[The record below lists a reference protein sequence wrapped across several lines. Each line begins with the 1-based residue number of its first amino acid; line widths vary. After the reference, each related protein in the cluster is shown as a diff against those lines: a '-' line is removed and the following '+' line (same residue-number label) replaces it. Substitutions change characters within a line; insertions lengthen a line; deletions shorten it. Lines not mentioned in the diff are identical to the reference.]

1 MPVLKRD
8 ARKLARAAALR
19 WEPVLRGEPPRDYQE
34 IAAEVGV
41 SERTLRR
48 WRDLPEWNSALAE
61 LDSPQADREL
71 IGRAKATLHGLLG
84 DPDPRVRLGAVRCT
98 LDYVLARRL
107 EVQHSGEV
115 VYMKRF
121 DLRGVDPDT
130 LHAWVTEAAAAEGI
144 GPGAQAAL
152 PDPDLLEGDY
162 AEADPEPAEA
172 VV

>member
-1 MPVLKRD
+1 MPLQKRD
-8 ARKLARAAALR
+8 AAKLARAACLR
-19 WEPVLRGEPPRDYQE
+19 WAPVLKGEPPTDYKV
-34 IAAEVGV
+34 IAAQVGV
-41 SERTLRR
+41 SDRTIRR
-48 WRDLPEWNSALAE
+48 WRQLAEWNQAVAE

-121 DLRGVDPDT
+121 DLTGVDPET
-130 LHAWVTEAAAAEGI
+130 LHSWVTEAAAAEGI

-152 PDPDLLEGDY
+152 PDPGVLEGDFS
-162 AEADPEPAEA
+162 AADPEPAEA
-172 VV
+172 VT

>member
-1 MPVLKRD
+1 MPVMKRD

-19 WEPVLRGEPPRDYQE
+19 WEPVLRGEPPRDYQA
-34 IAAEVGV
+34 IATEVGV

-61 LDSPQADREL
+61 LDSPAADREL
-71 IGRAKATLHGLLG
+71 IGRAKAVLHGLLS

-98 LDYVLARRL
+98 FDYTLARRL

-115 VYMKRF
+115 VYMKRY
-121 DLRGVDPDT
+121 DVSNVDPET
-130 LHAWVTEAAAAEGI
+130 LRSWIVEAAEAEGI

-152 PDPDLLEGDY
+152 PDPDVLEGDFT
-162 AEADPEPAEA
+162 EADPEPPEEA
-172 VV
+172 A